1 MRTKEIRSVISSETY
16 DDVKS
21 SLNLPVTV
29 GFDKSLRILIERY
42 HHYEKYFHDTQG
54 VDQ

>member
-1 MRTKEIRSVISSETY
+1 MRTKEIRPVVSSKTY
-16 DDVKS
+16 DDVIS
-21 SLNLPVTV
+21 AINLPVVV

-42 HHYEKYFHDTQG
+42 HHYEKYFHNFQG